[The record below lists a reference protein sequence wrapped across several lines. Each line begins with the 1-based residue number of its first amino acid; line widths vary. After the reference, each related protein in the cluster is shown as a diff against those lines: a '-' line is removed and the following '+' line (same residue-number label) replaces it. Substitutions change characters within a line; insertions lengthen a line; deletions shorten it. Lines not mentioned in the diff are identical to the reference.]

1 MKTEKKAMKTPMYL
15 YSVTRKEV
23 APSAMA
29 SMRSAAFWTI
39 CVVLCVCVGGG
50 GGVGEG
56 KGRRR
61 FFGGDRS
68 KKKRRRRRLRK
79 KMGAFFLARS
89 LEPTAAASG
98 KGVVSVPPLL
108 FLSSP
113 SVFVSIP
120 SLLSSTTKLDLS
132 ATPGQARSEAQKSHD
147 PKTKKQ
153 SLVSSTGA
161 PDVTPLMVD

>member
-50 GGVGEG
+50 GGGGGG
-56 KGRRR
+56 KGR
-61 FFGGDRS
+61 GDRS